1 MKNAPYRKITA
12 SLLLLGLLLTIF
24 PGSLS
29 AARRSYE
36 SKQPL
41 EKTVVR
47 MLAEMSAA
55 RMKFRVTQVYDR
67 KADGKEGFVMY
78 LAPRN
83 TRCEIVFRADP
94 KQANRSVVIVRTQ
107 DRRESEELHRF
118 FAQRMKLAELGVSDS
133 FDDNNPWPV
142 RIR

>member
-1 MKNAPYRKITA
+1 MYRILPVA
-12 SLLLLGLLLTIF
+12 LILLGLLATIF

-47 MLAEMSAA
+47 MLDEMSAA
-55 RMKFRVTQVYDR
+55 RMKFRVSKVYDR

-107 DRRESEELHRF
+107 DSRDSAELHNF
-118 FAQRMKLAELGVSDS
+118 FTKRMQLSELGVSDKI
-133 FDDNNPWPV
+133 DDSNPWPV